1 MLLHDHASSVTS
13 GGATPVGV
21 QSTSSRRDNGHDAG
35 HRNHKGHNSA
45 RTQLHCGF
53 STCHSLPCASRP
65 RSPRLRRRHLL
76 LRCLFYEVGLDQ
88 HTRIRFCAS
97 LCPRGDRHGLHV
109 QAPFVTNGARVNNG
123 HTTGHRNAM
132 PPPLSS
138 RVRRWPWPADTY
150 PTEQQA
156 TDRRYVSNGAAGHG
170 PRRHRQ
176 GRDYNIGHAAIA
188 RERSGC
194 RE

>member
-21 QSTSSRRDNGHDAG
+21 QSTSSRRDNGHDTG

-109 QAPFVTNGARVNNG
+109 QAPFVTKGAGVNNG

-138 RVRRWPWPADTY
+138 RVRRRPGIQRSSRPRTASAQTGQGLQYWA
-150 PTEQQA
+150 
-156 TDRRYVSNGAAGHG
+156 RGHSSRAQWV
-170 PRRHRQ
+170 PRVVL
-176 GRDYNIGHAAIA
+176 GTVIV
-188 RERSGC
+188 
-194 RE
+194 

>member
-21 QSTSSRRDNGHDAG
+21 QSTSSRRDNGHDTG

-109 QAPFVTNGARVNNG
+109 QAPFVTKGAGVNNG
-123 HTTGHRNAM
+123 HTTGHRNHKAGSSKA
-132 PPPLSS
+132 PPDGTRKAL
-138 RVRRWPWPADTY
+138 RG
-150 PTEQQA
+150 TESA
-156 TDRRYVSNGAAGHG
+156 CAS
-170 PRRHRQ
+170 
-176 GRDYNIGHAAIA
+176 A
-188 RERSGC
+188 RLRLQPGQHLH
-194 RE
+194 